1 MTLDETVKFLAT
13 TTMPL
18 DLAVRGCQIDADE
31 VAQALAKAKP
41 DTAEFLCLS
50 LLAKA
55 NPVPPKPAKPSK
67 G

>member
-1 MTLDETVKFLAT
+1 MTLDETVEFLAT
-13 TTMPL
+13 TYMPL
-18 DLAVRGCQIDADE
+18 DLAVRGCQVDADE

-41 DTAEFLCLS
+41 DTAEYVCLS

-55 NPVPPKPAKPSK
+55 NPPKPAKPSK